1 MEQVPLLAVNPGARA
16 GPRTGWFEGTGEEEQ
31 GTATSCDRKPVTND
45 ALPNFERV
53 KDNYLF

>member
-1 MEQVPLLAVNPGARA
+1 MFTVNLWAWAWP
-16 GPRTGWFEGTGEEEQ
+16 PTGQFEGTGGEGK